1 MYIEVTR
8 LSMSGLQKEILKER
22 NLACQGHYKIKQ
34 ASKYK
39 MLRKPMLKWGRGGS
53 IQDGYSYKDSKAK
66 MKLTDLKVDPDFVTT
81 KQRDSSHLIT
91 C

>member
-1 MYIEVTR
+1 M
-8 LSMSGLQKEILKER
+8 
-22 NLACQGHYKIKQ
+22 
-34 ASKYK
+34 
-39 MLRKPMLKWGRGGS
+39 GGS

-66 MKLTDLKVDPDFVTT
+66 MKLTDLKVDPDFVTA

>member
-1 MYIEVTR
+1 VTR
-8 LSMSGLQKEILKER
+8 LSMSGLQKEILKGS
-22 NLACQGHYKIKQ
+22 NLACQGHYKIKR

-39 MLRKPMLKWGRGGS
+39 MLRKAMLIWGAVFKMVTLN
-53 IQDGYSYKDSKAK
+53 KDSKTK
-66 MKLTDLKVDPDFVTT
+66 IKLMDIKVDPDFVTA